1 MGSIFK
7 SPPPVVV
14 QAPQQ
19 MTTTGST
26 EIEPYAP
33 VVPYIGEVL
42 PQIKQVFGEA
52 PALYTGSLVPQESAQ
67 TLAARDI
74 YGQVGQTAAG
84 LAPTYR
90 GLFESDVARATADP
104 TMDPIYQAQLGTIAQ
119 RARQMTEADKMT
131 AQKQAIEAGQ
141 FGLGSTALGEL
152 QTMQQQKREELAQRQ
167 MSAALQEAEARR
179 IAAQG
184 RTPQLAQQ
192 MLQAQM
198 TPASLQEA
206 IGQQVEARQQAQ
218 LSDAARL
225 AQQDQE
231 ARRAQLITMANL
243 YGGLAGL
250 GSSTQMQQTSGG
262 YTSSVLPGGPS
273 MFQQAAGMVGAVA
286 PFFKSD
292 KRLKTK
298 IKFVRQSDNGI
309 RWYTWEWKDKDIKQ
323 PSYGVIAQE
332 VQKIKPEAVITGP
345 DGFLMVNY
353 GAL

>member
-1 MGSIFK
+1 
-7 SPPPVVV
+7 
-14 QAPQQ
+14 
-19 MTTTGST
+19 
-26 EIEPYAP
+26 
-33 VVPYIGEVL
+33 
-42 PQIKQVFGEA
+42 
-52 PALYTGSLVPQESAQ
+52 
-67 TLAARDI
+67 
-74 YGQVGQTAAG
+74 
-84 LAPTYR
+84 
-90 GLFESDVARATADP
+90 
-104 TMDPIYQAQLGTIAQ
+104 
-119 RARQMTEADKMT
+119 
-131 AQKQAIEAGQ
+131 
-141 FGLGSTALGEL
+141 
-152 QTMQQQKREELAQRQ
+152 MQQQKREELAQRQ

-184 RTPQLAQQ
+184 RAPQLAQQ

-198 TPASLQEA
+198 TPATLQEA

-231 ARRAQLITMANL
+231 ARRAQLVTMANL

-262 YTSSVLPGGPS
+262 YTSSVVPGGPS
-273 MFQQAAGMVGAVA
+273 PFQQYASMVGAVA
-286 PFFKSD
+286 PFVAASD

-298 IKFVRQSDNGI
+298 IKFVRQSDDGI